1 MRRFCLMLL
10 VCFGVS
16 MTAPVWAES
25 GDAILTFESPEQE
38 ATYNKLTEELRCLVC
53 QNQNLAGSDAGLAKD
68 LRAQVYDMVEAGKS
82 RSEIVDYM
90 VVRYGD
96 FVLYR
101 PAFKLKTLLLW
112 IGPVVFLL
120 LTLFF
125 VTRWVRRQP
134 KQSGESLSGS
144 QRSAV
149 RDLLNKDN

>member
-1 MRRFCLMLL
+1 MRRFCLVLL
-10 VCFGVS
+10 MCLGTSLVS
-16 MTAPVWAES
+16 PSWAES
-25 GDAILTFESPEQE
+25 GDAMLTFESPEHE

-53 QNQNLAGSDAGLAKD
+53 QNQNLAGSDADLAKD
-68 LRAQVYDMVEAGKS
+68 LRAQVYEMVEAGKS
-82 RSEIVDYM
+82 RSEVVDYM
-90 VVRYGD
+90 VARYGD

-112 IGPVVFLL
+112 VGPVVFLL

-134 KQSGESLSGS
+134 KQSGESLSDF